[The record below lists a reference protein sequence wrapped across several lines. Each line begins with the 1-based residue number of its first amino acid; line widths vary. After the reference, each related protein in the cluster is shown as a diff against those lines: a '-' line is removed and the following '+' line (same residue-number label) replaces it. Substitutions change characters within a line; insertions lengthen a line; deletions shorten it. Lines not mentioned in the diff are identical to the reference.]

1 VTDTDRHS
9 STTPGDQVVTV
20 EPQKNVD
27 QKNVAQKNV
36 DQKNVAQRNVANEAQ
51 RNEVT
56 SVDTTSPSPS
66 TPPASAQSKAQ
77 AQPDEGLGKLIPIV
91 AVVAAGIAWS
101 VAAGTFPVVA
111 FVLAIVAMIMIHET
125 GHFIT
130 AKWSGMKVTEYFFGF
145 GPRLWSI
152 RKGETTYGIKA
163 LPLGG
168 YVKIIGMSNLER
180 GIDPAD
186 EPRTYRQQS
195 YPKRVLVAVAGVVT
209 HFVVAFL
216 LLVLLWTVLGVPKND
231 KPTLTIGE
239 ISGLE
244 SGATPA
250 IDAGFKV
257 GDRIVSVG
265 GEAATR
271 WEDLPPFIRR
281 NPNRPLNFVVER
293 DGRMLNLVVTPA
305 AIERDGETVGFI
317 GIGSRPAVEKLG
329 FVPGVARAGTN
340 LWDLTT
346 ASVKGLGSIFT
357 PSSLKDYASNLTG
370 SAEPGNEGQR
380 PVSVVG
386 VVRIAGQA
394 ADSGVFNLVYL
405 LVVLNLFV
413 AVLNLVPL
421 LPFDGGHIA
430 VATYERLRSRRGRR
444 YQADVGKLMPLTAA
458 VVALMLVLGVTSIY
472 LDIIN
477 PIGNPFQ

>member
-1 VTDTDRHS
+1 
-9 STTPGDQVVTV
+9 
-20 EPQKNVD
+20 
-27 QKNVAQKNV
+27 VATLSQ
-36 DQKNVAQRNVANEAQ
+36 E
-51 RNEVT
+51 T
-56 SVDTTSPSPS
+56 PSPE
-66 TPPASAQSKAQ
+66 TPSPETPSPDTQH
-77 AQPDEGLGKLIPIV
+77 DEGLGKLIPIV
-91 AVVAAGIAWS
+91 ALVALGIAWS

-111 FVLAIVAMIMIHET
+111 FILAIIAMVMIHET

-145 GPRLWSI
+145 GPSLWSI

-168 YVKIIGMSNLER
+168 YVKIVGMSNLER

-216 LLVLLWTVLGVPKND
+216 LLVLLWTVLGVPQHD
-231 KPTLTIGE
+231 KPTLTVGT
-239 ISGLE
+239 ISRLE
-244 SGATPA
+244 TGATPA
-250 IDAGFKV
+250 IDAGLEV
-257 GDRIVSVG
+257 GDRIISIDGRAV
-265 GEAATR
+265 AR
-271 WEDLPPFIRR
+271 WEDLPPYIRE
-281 NPNRPLNFVVER
+281 NPGRALDLVVER
-293 DGRMLNLVVTPA
+293 DGRRLDLTATPA
-305 AIERDGETVGFI
+305 AVQRDGETIGFI
-317 GIGSRPAVEKLG
+317 GIGPKPSVEKLSLIAG
-329 FVPGVARAGTN
+329 AGRAGSN
-340 LWDLTT
+340 LWELTT

-357 PSSLKDYASNLTG
+357 PSSLRDYADHLTG
-370 SAEPGNEGQR
+370 RPEPGTEDQR

-394 ADSGVFNLVYL
+394 ADSGTFNLVYL

-430 VATYERLRSRRGRR
+430 VATYERLRSRAGRR
-444 YQADVGKLMPLTAA
+444 YHADVGKLMPITAA
-458 VVALMLVLGVTSIY
+458 VVAIMVVLGVTSIY
-472 LDIIN
+472 LDIFK
-477 PIGNPFQ
+477 PVGNPFQ